1 MSDAPSQEANEI
13 EKPLSVGQRIKARRE
28 EKQMS
33 LSLLADRA
41 GISKSYLHDI
51 ENSPNVRPSGEVL
64 HNIAEVLGTTSAD
77 LLGKRRTRG
86 GGDKP
91 LQVPESLEEFARK
104 YRISE
109 DDKRLLAGIK
119 YRNKQPKSVEDWRYL
134 LDTIRRVIDPTDC

>member
-1 MSDAPSQEANEI
+1 MSDSPSQERDES
-13 EKPLSVGQRIKARRE
+13 EVVTVGTRIKARRE

-51 ENSPNVRPSGEVL
+51 ENSANVRPSGEVL
-64 HNIAEVLGTTSAD
+64 HDIASVLSTTSAD

-86 GGDKP
+86 GVDKP
-91 LQVPESLEEFARK
+91 LQVPDSLEEFARK

-134 LDTIRRVIDPTDC
+134 LDTIRRVIDPKDC